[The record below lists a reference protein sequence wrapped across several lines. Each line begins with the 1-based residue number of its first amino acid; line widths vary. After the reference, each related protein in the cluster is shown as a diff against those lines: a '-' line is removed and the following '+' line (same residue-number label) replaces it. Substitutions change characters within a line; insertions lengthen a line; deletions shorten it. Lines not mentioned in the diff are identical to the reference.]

1 MIRKARYLGLLLV
14 LLSGGAA
21 FAAQL
26 LPSGRGNSNAR
37 SNAQYVRIT
46 RQEFVKVLE
55 EFRVAI
61 TQYREAL
68 DQEQGLDKRAK
79 EIQKHIGDLMDF
91 LKEADV
97 KDGDFHESEFA
108 DFSPKELA
116 WETLTTAE
124 RTDNDL
130 RLVLRV
136 LDIAARENVI
146 TIQAI
151 QFFRLVQTDLQ
162 RLKWL
167 TSKVGE
173 RPRQESGR

>member
-1 MIRKARYLGLLLV
+1 MNRKARCLGLLFV
-14 LLSGGAA
+14 LLSGDAV

-26 LPSGRGNSNAR
+26 PIGRGNNSPRPNVR
-37 SNAQYVRIT
+37 YVRIT
-46 RQEFVKVLE
+46 RQEFVKTLE
-55 EFRVAI
+55 EFRQSI

-97 KDGDFHESEFA
+97 KDGEFDKSEFA

-130 RLVLRV
+130 RLVLRL
-136 LDIAARENVI
+136 LDMAARENVI

-151 QFFRLVQTDLQ
+151 QFFRVVQTDLQ

-173 RPRQESGR
+173 GPRQDPDR